1 MVSSLSS
8 LRCTLADFRPVN
20 TRCIY
25 FDVDGK
31 KENNLTLGPVLDM
44 INHVA
49 GRTTKPSPRISS
61 LTFSS
66 PSAASSDPRLKDGD
80 ELSFSYGPH
89 EDAMLLTEYGFVVGR
104 ENVYQSVEIDRFID
118 GLFDAQGR
126 EGEIKK
132 GVLTDEGYWG

>member
-1 MVSSLSS
+1 
-8 LRCTLADFRPVN
+8 
-20 TRCIY
+20 
-25 FDVDGK
+25 
-31 KENNLTLGPVLDM
+31 M

-66 PSAASSDPRLKDGD
+66 PTTASTDPPLKDGD

-89 EDAMLLTEYGFVVGR
+89 QDAMLLTEYGFVIGK
-104 ENVYQSVEIDRFID
+104 ENVYQDVEVDRFIE

-132 GVLTDEGYWG
+132 GVLTDEGYWGCVSISSSFCFLAFLFPPTLSASSSLTISADSPLMAVT